1 MAIWGQVLSVGA
13 KAFAKGGL
21 KAGAKAA
28 AGAAKSGAKQIA
40 TDKLLN
46 RKKRKGKRRAKAQ
59 QIMGGGEEQEQGG
72 ALAIRPS
79 TSLVPSGPS
88 GVIMAPPTDSGGGSD
103 DTSTPKAALMTIQT
117 KIVKVEKLLAGSNAV
132 KEKIR
137 EDQRQAA
144 KDEED
149 KTQEKDL
156 EKRVPKVKSK
166 FKMPNV
172 PGAGIF
178 GTIWK
183 FITTVVMGRL
193 FMIFFDN
200 LPKLMPFIKGA
211 ALVVEG
217 LLIAAGWLLNVGV
230 TIIDWGY
237 KLVDGASNWVGDT
250 FGEGAQKAFNGLL
263 DVIKHLINGFLVW
276 KIIGKKLF
284 EALIRSITRAFRIA
298 RIIVKRAI
306 RFAKKAIKFA
316 KNALKFA
323 KNLASRV
330 GKNLLK
336 KMTNNEIFR

>member
-117 KIVKVEKLLAGSNAV
+117 KIVKVENLLKGSQTM

-137 EDQRQAA
+137 EDQRQATEDV
-144 KDEED
+144 KD
-149 KTQEKDL
+149 KKQEAYL
-156 EKRVPKVKSK
+156 EKKVPKTKSK
-166 FKMPNV
+166 FKMPKG
-172 PGAGIF
+172 PGTGIF
-178 GTIWK
+178 GAIWK
-183 FITTVVMGRL
+183 FISTVVLGRIFMVL
-193 FMIFFDN
+193 FEH
-200 LPKLMPFIKGA
+200 LPKLMPN
-211 ALVVEG
+211 L
-217 LLIAAGWLLNVGV
+217 
-230 TIIDWGY
+230 
-237 KLVDGASNWVGDT
+237 KL
-250 FGEGAQKAFNGLL
+250 GAQ
-263 DVIKHLINGFLVW
+263 FLY
-276 KIIGKKLF
+276 G
-284 EALIRSITRAFRIA
+284 
-298 RIIVKRAI
+298 
-306 RFAKKAIKFA
+306 
-316 KNALKFA
+316 
-323 KNLASRV
+323 
-330 GKNLLK
+330 
-336 KMTNNEIFR
+336 